1 MATSSGANVT
11 LLSGEDAPLLA
22 RSYLTGDPPSPLFAS
37 LAHVPEFFEP
47 AAALI
52 GAVYGPSSLSER
64 IKEIVI
70 LRVAALNGC
79 RYCTRL
85 HAAAAADAGL
95 SPAEIAALSD
105 TGDIPS
111 SFSPRE
117 AQALGFA
124 EAMCDDPD
132 HAAQCVAASFAEHE
146 LVELAV
152 VAGTTIFLN
161 RFAKAMG
168 LS

>member
-11 LLSGEDAPLLA
+11 LLGGDDAPLLT
-22 RSYLTGDPPSPLFAS
+22 RPYLTGDPPSPLFAS
-37 LAHVPEFFEP
+37 LAHVPEFLEP
-47 AAALI
+47 VAALI
-52 GAVYGPSSLSER
+52 GAVYSPSSLPER
-64 IKEIVI
+64 LKEIVI
-70 LRVAALNGC
+70 LRVSARNGC

-95 SPAEIAALSD
+95 SRAEIAVLSD
-105 TGDIPS
+105 AGDPPS

-124 EAMCDDPD
+124 DAMCHDPD
-132 HAAQCVAASFAEHE
+132 RAAEWVAADFAEHE
-146 LVELAV
+146 VVELAV